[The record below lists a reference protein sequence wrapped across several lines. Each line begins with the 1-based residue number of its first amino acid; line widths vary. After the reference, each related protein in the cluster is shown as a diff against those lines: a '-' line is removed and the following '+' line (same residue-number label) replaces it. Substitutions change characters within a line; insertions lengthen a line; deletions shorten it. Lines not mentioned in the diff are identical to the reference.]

1 MKTRFFYVI
10 LTVMLISSQ
19 TFVMAQNSDGQTKR
33 QRPSQEE
40 VIQMQTNHMIK
51 ALMLDD
57 ATAAKFSPVYEN
69 YLKELRECRMMN
81 HKPRVT
87 KSGRQ
92 TKDAKDQI
100 QTDTE
105 IEKNIK
111 DQFVQSRK
119 MLDIRESYY
128 NEFRKILAPKQIWR
142 IYQMER
148 IYVDKFKKEFDR
160 RKHMKNREKHQGRSN

>member
-10 LTVMLISSQ
+10 LSVMLMSSQ
-19 TFVMAQNSDGQTKR
+19 ALLMAQNSDGQTKR
-33 QRPSQEE
+33 ERPSQEE

-57 ATAAKFSPVYEN
+57 ATAAKFSPVYEK
-69 YLKELRECRMMN
+69 YLKDLRECRMMN
-81 HKPRVT
+81 HKPRV
-87 KSGRQ
+87 K
-92 TKDAKDQI
+92 KDAGQGENKDQLL
-100 QTDTE
+100 TDAE

-111 DQFVQSRK
+111 DQFAQSRK

-128 NEFRKILAPKQIWR
+128 NEFRKILTPKQVMR

-160 RKHMKNREKHQGRSN
+160 RKNMKNREMHQRRSN

>member
-1 MKTRFFYVI
+1 MRTSLFYLI
-10 LTVMLISSQ
+10 LSVMLMSSQ
-19 TFVMAQNSDGQTKR
+19 AFVKAQNSDDKAR
-33 QRPSQEE
+33 KQRPNQEE

-57 ATAAKFSPVYEN
+57 ATAAKFSPVYEK

-81 HKPRVT
+81 HKPRMKRNAV
-87 KSGRQ
+87 Q
-92 TKDAKDQI
+92 TEDTRKQVL
-100 QTDTE
+100 TDDE

-111 DQFVQSRK
+111 DQFAQSRK

-128 NEFRKILAPKQIWR
+128 NEFRKILAPKQIMR